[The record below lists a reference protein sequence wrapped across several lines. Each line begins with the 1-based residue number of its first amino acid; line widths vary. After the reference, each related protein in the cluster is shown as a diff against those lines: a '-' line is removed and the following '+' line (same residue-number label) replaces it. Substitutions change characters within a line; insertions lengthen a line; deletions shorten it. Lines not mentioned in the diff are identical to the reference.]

1 MFGQVEI
8 SAESLT
14 AARASLRRA
23 QVTSSL
29 LQHLL
34 PPRIV
39 LLTGCWLLVVCAG
52 WLRCAEDAAGRAS
65 TAGAR
70 LTTAADMTE
79 LFAVD
84 T

>member
-23 QVTSSL
+23 QVTPLPSL
-29 LQHLL
+29 YMAANE
-34 PPRIV
+34 PV
-39 LLTGCWLLVVCAG
+39 LMGCWLLWLCAG

-70 LTTAADMTE
+70 LI
-79 LFAVD
+79 D
-84 T
+84 TSS